1 MIAGSLAGLSAKPA
15 AADASQRLTVGG
27 SRDVRAQLHV
37 PSRHRQN
44 PLAGERCRLA
54 RLCSGARPE
63 QIGGEQAEIVRGGA
77 QYKGVMQ
84 AFRHITA
91 TEGIGGLY
99 RCSRSPS
106 SLLFCPLCG
115 EKGPARINS
124 DKGARACGAE
134 AKKRFAASAQVQHDC
149 AVVCMCCDCGMQC
162 SAVKAQ

>member
-1 MIAGSLAGLSAKPA
+1 
-15 AADASQRLTVGG
+15 
-27 SRDVRAQLHV
+27 
-37 PSRHRQN
+37 
-44 PLAGERCRLA
+44 
-54 RLCSGARPE
+54 
-63 QIGGEQAEIVRGGA
+63 
-77 QYKGVMQ
+77 MQ

-149 AVVCMCCDCGMQC
+149 AVVCMGVT
-162 SAVKAQ
+162 AVVLGAIPGHAVHFAAYE